1 MSHSIKLYRVGIGNF
16 STCAVRTQFRS
27 SVSLDKLY
35 PCSERQGSTT
45 EEPKTVGNEFSGFI
59 PINELKIKYSLS
71 SGPGGQNVNKVATKV
86 DIRFHIS
93 SANWLSKHV
102 KETLLEKYS
111 NQLTKDGWM
120 VVKSDRTRSQTL
132 NQTDALEKLR
142 QTIRS
147 SLIPP
152 PPTFT
157 DEEREKMTKHQI
169 TAARERLKH
178 KRI

>member
-86 DIRFHIS
+86 DVRFHVA

-102 KETLLEKYS
+102 KETLLEKCA

-142 QTIRS
+142 MMIRS

-157 DEEREKMTKHQI
+157 DEEREKIRKGQI
-169 TAARERLKH
+169 RAARERLKQTL
-178 KRI
+178 